1 MEIKMERIS
10 KTLRQV
16 LEDENTLKLFISN

>member
-16 LEDENTLKLFISN
+16 LEDENTSKLFISN